1 MTDIMIG
8 VHALTG
14 IVAAGAFLI
23 VFYWPWQCVWADVAR
38 QVVFEKRDA
47 IFDLALAGGIS
58 FNSREYRAIRVAL
71 EQIIRFAH
79 AGTLPRIL
87 VAGFSIWW
95 HGPMPTRAPIE
106 NVIDRV
112 NNPETR
118 EAIRKLVKS
127 ATRTVA
133 VTMAVRSLPVILL
146 FPVTI
151 VVICFLVLCRNAARA
166 LARIMGVVI
175 LVESAADASEGRAPR
190 APAAA

>member
-1 MTDIMIG
+1 MIDIVIGTHVLIG
-8 VHALTG
+8 V
-14 IVAAGAFLI
+14 AATGAFLI
-23 VFYWPWQCVWADVAR
+23 AFYWPWQCVWADWAR

-47 IFDLALAGGIS
+47 IFDLALAGGVS

-71 EQIIRFAH
+71 EGIIRFAH

-87 VAGFSIWW
+87 IAGFCLWW
-95 HGPMPTRAPIE
+95 HGPMPARAPIE

-112 NNPETR
+112 GNPETR
-118 EAIRKLVKS
+118 EAIRKLVRS

-151 VVICFLVLCRNAARA
+151 VVICFLILCRNAARA

-175 LVESAADASEGRAPR
+175 LVESSADAPDGRAQR
-190 APAAA
+190 APAVA